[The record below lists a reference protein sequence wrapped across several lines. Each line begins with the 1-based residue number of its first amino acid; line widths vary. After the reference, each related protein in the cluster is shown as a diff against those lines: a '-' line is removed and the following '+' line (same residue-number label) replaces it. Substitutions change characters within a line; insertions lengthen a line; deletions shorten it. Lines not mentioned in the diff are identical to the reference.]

1 MFARKSSSKNGK
13 SIPEDWLL
21 SLSILLNE
29 TYQDECEK
37 HHRTFDVYGQ
47 IYKEELLLVVSWLS
61 EKDEYIAPV
70 TCFLS
75 CEPEQMNDEKKV
87 KSTQLNFIDVIGIFF
102 DQIFATDDWN
112 EFEPTW
118 QEVNYKQENYFFKL
132 SRENVNLTLE
142 ANKLLGDNFDADEE
156 MEEIEDADDSEDESE
171 DKEFNH

>member
-1 MFARKSSSKNGK
+1 MFARKADSKNGK

-37 HHRTFDVYGQ
+37 KQRTFDVYGQ

-61 EKDEYIAPV
+61 EKDEYIAPI

-75 CEPEQMNDEKKV
+75 CGPEQMNDEKKV
-87 KSTQLNFIDVIGIFF
+87 KSTQLNFIDVVGIFF
-102 DQIFATDDWN
+102 DQVFASDDWS
-112 EFEPTW
+112 EFEPNW
-118 QEVNYKQENYFFKL
+118 QEVNYKDENYFFKL

-142 ANKLLGDNFDADEE
+142 ANKLLGEDFD
-156 MEEIEDADDSEDESE
+156 EDEDEGMGEVEEVLDPE
-171 DKEFNH
+171 DTEYNQ